1 MISHRIL
8 KKIAYAA
15 LNPLEISS
23 RQAKQ
28 GARRSG
34 CKKCLNPGKARKATV
49 CTDTLLSWQMLYKIN
64 KRITGN

>member
-1 MISHRIL
+1 MISHGIL

-15 LNPLEISS
+15 LNSLEISL

-34 CKKCLNPGKARKATV
+34 CKKCLNPGKARKTTV
-49 CTDTLLSWQMLYKIN
+49 CTDTLSSRQLLYKIN
-64 KRITGN
+64 NERE